1 MIQTFAHIKKLFAN
15 INYPA
20 EKFEKLLKNFS
31 ALITDRLIS
40 IYKKMQVMEIDFQK
54 FEEL

>member
-1 MIQTFAHIKKLFAN
+1 MISTFVHIKKLFAN

-31 ALITDRLIS
+31 ALITDRLIV
-40 IYKKMQVMEIDFQK
+40 IYKKMKVMEIDF
-54 FEEL
+54 